1 MTMVSGPNGS
11 TRSNRAPDLMPVLST
26 GRHRHARKGACFME
40 MASYLAGERWSDHP
54 ACTHSLLAAV
64 AREVNDHVSDRARP
78 RIAPLIPDVVG
89 LRSGDPLA
97 SVWIA
102 RAVALTAI
110 PIAPAPR
117 QRVLAVGL
125 LSCERLLADAE
136 GQPVDHL
143 GPAVRAAL
151 ESQPDAYAWARRTTL
166 ACGTG
171 NLKAFVRRGA
181 PSVVHSAVS
190 SIAEA
195 AVNDTDERLVALLEW
210 LVPQCREWFGV
221 QTEAPAMS
229 LPEGLEV

>member
-1 MTMVSGPNGS
+1 MTLSTGS
-11 TRSNRAPDLMPVLST
+11 NWTNRTPDLMPVLST
-26 GRHRHARKGACFME
+26 GRHRSARKGACFME

-54 ACTHSLLAAV
+54 ACTHSLVAAV
-64 AREVNDHVSDRARP
+64 AREVNDHISDRARP
-78 RIAPLIPDVVG
+78 RIARLIPDVVG
-89 LRSGDPLA
+89 LRSTDPLA

-102 RAVALTAI
+102 REVALAAI
-110 PIAPAPR
+110 PIAPAAR

-125 LSCERLLADAE
+125 LSCERLLATAE
-136 GQPVDHL
+136 GRPVGHL
-143 GPAVRAAL
+143 DPRVRAAL
-151 ESQPDAYAWARRTTL
+151 ESQPDAHAWARRTTL

-195 AVNDTDERLVALLEW
+195 AVSDTDERLVGLLER

-221 QTEAPAMS
+221 QTEPPAMS
-229 LPEGLEV
+229 LPEGLKV